1 MDRTWMGKG
10 GVATGRGWAMG
21 VDSVWM
27 HWNGSIIRELG
38 DLGQIRVDFH
48 KEQCGKALAAPCGQK
63 AQKTNDSSKNAY
75 LSEKT
80 SILRMKGHLGPK
92 WPNFRTRG
100 VDFRTKGVNFRTRGV
115 NFRTRGP
122 NFRTRGR
129 ISARGGSISARR
141 GPISARGGTISARG
155 CPGARWGL
163 QALARMHR
171 RSKSMNVE
179 SFIVF
184 KFFSGYLS
192 NTKLF
197 GISDDNCVIRL
208 MMRRSGRL
216 GFVGWLRWT
225 IRTISDN

>member
-63 AQKTNDSSKNAY
+63 AQKTNDSSKKCLFVRENIDFTHEG
-75 LSEKT
+75 S
-80 SILRMKGHLGPK
+80 LGAQVAQFPHK
-92 WPNFRTRG
+92 G
-100 VDFRTKGVNFRTRGV
+100 VDFRTRGV

-155 CPGARWGL
+155 GPGARGGL

-184 KFFSGYLS
+184 SSFSGYLS
-192 NTKLF
+192 NTKIF

-208 MMRRSGRL
+208 MLRRTGRS